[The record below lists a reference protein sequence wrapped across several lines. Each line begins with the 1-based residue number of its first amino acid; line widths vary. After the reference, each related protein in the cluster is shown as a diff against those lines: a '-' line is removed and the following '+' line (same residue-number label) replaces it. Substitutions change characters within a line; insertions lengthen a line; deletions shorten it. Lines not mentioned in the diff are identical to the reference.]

1 MRRTIAIGLGV
12 GVLAVML
19 PTCTPSTTYTGTDK
33 IDFSNRPSLIVGP
46 MALAPGAGSVGPSGL
61 RAEAGVLVDGRPGP
75 RGSHVNDAGFVS
87 NDDRLEI
94 PNRIPRSFGDY
105 FYPDRRQEII
115 AFTNSRRPAF
125 VSVAWQWGED
135 IDAIA
140 FKEPIGIPVTI
151 WIVTG
156 PPATPQSSSFDQQRI
171 RALEAVVRTASIWRQ
186 ERGGFSFTDIR
197 IVDAINDPQAANRAA
212 VPGNPTESNTWK
224 PLRDEIGFDSGRLN
238 IYWVDTVGGN
248 MGSGFSNFGPQI
260 AMGQQTGDEL
270 LVHEIG
276 HALSLRH
283 PNTTAQGDLNP
294 PEVLAQFDDTNIMH
308 NGSTMRA
315 FITEGQTVRMHW
327 NHESIVWTLMPDVG
341 QFSPRPDCDH
351 LGQSGACPVIYRRIW
366 ADGTFPAN
374 N

>member
-1 MRRTIAIGLGV
+1 
-12 GVLAVML
+12 
-19 PTCTPSTTYTGTDK
+19 
-33 IDFSNRPSLIVGP
+33 
-46 MALAPGAGSVGPSGL
+46 
-61 RAEAGVLVDGRPGP
+61 
-75 RGSHVNDAGFVS
+75 
-87 NDDRLEI
+87 
-94 PNRIPRSFGDY
+94 
-105 FYPDRRQEII
+105 
-115 AFTNSRRPAF
+115 
-125 VSVAWQWGED
+125 
-135 IDAIA
+135 
-140 FKEPIGIPVTI
+140 
-151 WIVTG
+151 
-156 PPATPQSSSFDQQRI
+156 
-171 RALEAVVRTASIWRQ
+171 VRTASIWRQ
-186 ERGGFSFTDIR
+186 ERGGFSFADIR